1 MVSDKSILVVY
12 AMGLMKCCP
21 FVARL
26 VTCPFGG
33 TLHRLNPRDS
43 YNYLIALPVNELN
56 LLIDSHARC
65 YKSRVL
71 QGFHVILN

>member
-1 MVSDKSILVVY
+1 MVSDKNIMTVY

-26 VTCPFGG
+26 ATCPLGD
-33 TLHRLNPRDS
+33 TLHRLNPGDS
-43 YNYLIALPVNELN
+43 FNNLIALPINELN
-56 LLIDSHARC
+56 LLIDSHLRC
-65 YKSRVL
+65 YKTRVL